1 MQPRRRSTSA
11 AAFVAAVSVVFVG
24 CDDATT
30 DPLARLVAEE
40 TAGAL
45 AIGVELPDPG
55 SWDVPTDIAPEDADA
70 LARWAMS
77 WEGPASLARETRETA
92 YSRLA
97 ALFAARLGR
106 GGIAEQAARLG
117 EGVHRAAEL
126 PQDALPDRILTSITE
141 ASREHTRAVMA
152 LRMDRAE
159 AALEYVMRGS
169 DALRE
174 VGPEAIARTLVNEVD
189 EGFGRISP
197 GDAYSEQ
204 DLERLKRLVR
214 GGQEALREQDW
225 VLAIRRAFNARGLL
239 RVGDSGASDL

>member
-106 GGIAEQAARLG
+106 GGIAEQAARHPVVDHSLHCFGAIIGLAVADNAVFCVDAQEQQTG
-117 EGVHRAAEL
+117 EEL
-126 PQDALPDRILTSITE
+126 
-141 ASREHTRAVMA
+141 
-152 LRMDRAE
+152 
-159 AALEYVMRGS
+159 
-169 DALRE
+169 
-174 VGPEAIARTLVNEVD
+174 
-189 EGFGRISP
+189 FG
-197 GDAYSEQ
+197 
-204 DLERLKRLVR
+204 L
-214 GGQEALREQDW
+214 
-225 VLAIRRAFNARGLL
+225 
-239 RVGDSGASDL
+239 